1 MRVFLTQRLDD
12 DEKLHTQLERVETEL
27 VAAQKAIT
35 DGERLLKEK
44 DEEIEVAKAE
54 ARWMGEEKEAAKA
67 KCKDAEHERDQ
78 LKKELGGTSGS
89 FRVLEKRARGAPGQ
103 VHR

>member
-1 MRVFLTQRLDD
+1 M
-12 DEKLHTQLERVETEL
+12 
-27 VAAQKAIT
+27 
-35 DGERLLKEK
+35 
-44 DEEIEVAKAE
+44 AKAE